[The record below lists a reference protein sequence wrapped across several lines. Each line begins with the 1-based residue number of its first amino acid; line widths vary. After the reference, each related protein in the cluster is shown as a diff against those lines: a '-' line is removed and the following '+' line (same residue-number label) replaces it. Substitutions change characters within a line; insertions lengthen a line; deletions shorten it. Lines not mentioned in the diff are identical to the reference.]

1 VTFRNRPD
9 AGRQLAEVLAHL
21 RGPEVVVLGLPRG
34 GVSVGSVVA
43 TSLGAPLDVIVV
55 RKLGVPTQPEL
66 AMGAIGEGGILV
78 VNREVLVSSGVDAS
92 SFAAVERAEQVEL
105 DRRAAAYR
113 VGRTRVPLEGR
124 TAIIVDDGLATGS
137 TARAAC
143 QVVRASGAARIVL
156 AVPVGPR
163 NIGRDFAG
171 LADEVVCPA
180 TPEPLLAIG
189 EAYADFSPVSDDEVI
204 ELLNGSLAQ

>member
-1 VTFRNRPD
+1 V
-9 AGRQLAEVLAHL
+9 ALAHL
-21 RGPEVVVLGLPRG
+21 RAPEVVVLGLPRG
-34 GVSVGSVVA
+34 GVAVASVVA
-43 TSLGAPLDVIVV
+43 AALGAQLDVIVV

-66 AMGAIGEGGILV
+66 AMGAIGEAGVLV
-78 VNREVLVSSGVDAS
+78 VNREVLASCGVDAS
-92 SFAAVERAEQVEL
+92 DFEAVERAEHVEL

-113 VGRTRVPLEGR
+113 AGRTRVPLQGH

-163 NIGRDFAG
+163 SIGRDFAG
-171 LADEVVCPA
+171 VADEVVCPA

-189 EAYADFSPVSDDEVI
+189 EAYADFSPIGDDEVI
-204 ELLNGSLAQ
+204 ELLNRSRGQ